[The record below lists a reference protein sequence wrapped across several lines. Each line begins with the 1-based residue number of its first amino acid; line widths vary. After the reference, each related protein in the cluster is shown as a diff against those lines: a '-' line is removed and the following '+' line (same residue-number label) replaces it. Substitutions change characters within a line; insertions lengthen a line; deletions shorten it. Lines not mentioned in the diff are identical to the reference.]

1 MEQINE
7 SELYQALEIGS
18 LRTYTVNTEKKVADL
33 LKELNLSDK
42 YFAILIDGK
51 RAGLDDVIKEGS
63 SIIILP
69 KIAGG

>member
-7 SELYQALEIGS
+7 NEIYEAVEIGS
-18 LRTYTVNTEKKVADL
+18 LTTYTVKTEKTVSEL

-69 KIAGG
+69 RIAGG